1 MATLT
6 TQTITAGGLSP
17 AYAAAGGSGDKL
29 KPGRTTFLHVKNGD
43 VASMTVTLATPGT
56 VDGLAIADRTVTV
69 DAGDDQMIP
78 VLDKDSMGR
87 PLYGD
92 PADSGLASVS
102 YSATTSVTVAAIR
115 I

>member
-1 MATLT
+1 VATLT

-17 AYAAAGGSGDKL
+17 TYAPADVAGDKL
-29 KPGRTTFLHVKNGD
+29 KPGKTTFLHVKNED
-43 VASMTVTLATPGT
+43 VAAMTVTLATPAT
-56 VDGLAIADRTVTV
+56 VDGLEIADRPVTV

-78 VLDKDSMGR
+78 VPDKDSMGR

-102 YSATTSVTVAAIR
+102 YSATTSVTVAALR